1 MNNKYDIDNIVYIS
15 DTNKVIECKIIE
27 ITKTSM
33 SITYK
38 LKSKDFHTYCKQEHE
53 VFENIEKAN
62 EWINKV
68 NLKLQIDT
76 LKNKISDYQDWVS
89 DLDFAIQHY
98 EECETDIEIHL
109 QSNQTNGREKKLFA
123 VTNRSSKTL
132 LENIKKYFK
141 EELNKREKELEKLK
155 KKEYNTNI

>member
-1 MNNKYDIDNIVYIS
+1 MNNKYDIEDIVYIL
-15 DTNKVIECKIIE
+15 DVNKVVECKIIE
-27 ITKTSM
+27 ITKTIM

-38 LKSKDFHTYCKQEHE
+38 LKSKDFHTYCRPEHE
-53 VFENIEKAN
+53 VFESVEKAN
-62 EWINKV
+62 EWIDKLNLRRQID
-68 NLKLQIDT
+68 NLK
-76 LKNKISDYQDWVS
+76 NEISDYQDWVS

-123 VTNRSSKTL
+123 VTNKGSKTL

-141 EELNKREKELEKLK
+141 EEFDKREEKLGELEIKS
-155 KKEYNTNI
+155 